1 MVCGFAVPTLPL
13 KILTIVG
20 CPALAGADRVRA
32 VPQAHVLQVVRDR
45 AHLQAARCAA
55 APRSTPP
62 TRDTAGTTLGGKE
75 LAVPPPPGVGQVRWI
90 TARFGPDELAV
101 LMHLDRGTITCT
113 IEIEGPGVGSR
124 DAEDQEALVDRYGT
138 LLRHVANG
146 DGFVTRLQML
156 ARTLPADPDAH
167 AKDVARRGDP
177 NSPAWIRDSYAQ
189 LLSMVST
196 SSEQHRTYLTACMAY
211 TRELATEARVMC
223 RRHRPG
229 PRHLRHHGARADR
242 HLRPARRRRHKG
254 AQAAGRARAR
264 LAGALDVRPRTPDRP
279 HRRDGRARRVAGRVR
294 RRRAAVPARQDPR
307 VAHG

>member
-1 MVCGFAVPTLPL
+1 MSSVEGYERRRSFLIGKAKANAIVGRNRETGELAILAVGCLLAMVCGFAVPTLPP
-13 KILTIVG
+13 KILTIIG
-20 CPALAGADRVRA
+20 CPAAAGAIVF
-32 VPQAHVLQVVRDR
+32 
-45 AHLQAARCAA
+45 
-55 APRSTPP
+55 APYRKRTYYKWFEIERSYKRILRSRTAFY
-62 TRDTAGTTLGGKE
+62 TSDTDTAGTTLGGKE
-75 LAVPPPPGVGQVRWI
+75 LAVPAPPGVGQVRWI
-90 TARFGPDELAV
+90 TARFGVEELAV

-177 NSPAWIRDSYAQ
+177 NSPGWIRDSYAQ

-211 TRELATEARVMC
+211 TRELATEARVMS
-223 RRHRPG
+223 G
-229 PRHLRHHGARADR
+229 GVDLDHGICVIMVRELSDIC
-242 HLRPARRRRHKG
+242 
-254 AQAAGRARAR
+254 AR
-264 LAGALDVRPRTPDRP
+264 LADADIKVRRPLDV
-279 HRRDGRARRVAGRVR
+279 
-294 RRRAAVPARQDPR
+294 PALSSLI
-307 VAHG
+307 H